1 MADDSGYNARTDWD
15 RQWKTVVHFP
25 HSPWVRRLAMVSAKV
40 LLLESDRSNAPSFA
54 PALEKRGYLVAIEHS
69 TQTAIKH
76 LAAIEPDIVVL
87 DASSLKTSGARICRQ
102 LRATVNGTP
111 IVLVADKKNPP
122 DGNCGATATLIT
134 PFTPR
139 KLLNTVARLLP
150 AEEGASLQI
159 GPIKLNLAQK
169 RIQCGGREEKVTPK
183 QARLLEMFLRAPGQ
197 LLSRRQIIKHVW
209 DTDYI
214 GDTRT
219 LDVHISWL
227 RGVIE
232 PNPRKPRYLKTV
244 RGQGYRLDLP
254 A

>member
-1 MADDSGYNARTDWD
+1 MT
-15 RQWKTVVHFP
+15 TP
-25 HSPWVRRLAMVSAKV
+25 KV
-40 LLLESDRSNAPSFA
+40 LLIESDRANVLSFG
-54 PALEKRGYLVAIEHS
+54 PALEKRGYVVSLEHS
-69 TQTAIKH
+69 TQALLKR
-76 LAAIEPDIVVL
+76 AVAFAPDIVVL
-87 DASSLKTSGARICRQ
+87 DAASLRTSGARMCRQ
-102 LRATVNGTP
+102 LRAQLNGTP
-111 IVLVADKKNPP
+111 ILLVADKKNAP
-122 DGNCGATATLIT
+122 DAQCGATALLFT

-139 KLLNTVARLLP
+139 KLLNGVARLLP
-150 AEEGASLQI
+150 GDASAYLQV

-169 RIQCGGREEKVTPK
+169 RIACGGREERVTPK

-197 LLSRRQIIKHVW
+197 LLTRKAIIKHVW
-209 DTDYI
+209 DTDYT

-232 PNPRKPRYLKTV
+232 PNPRKPRYLKTL